1 MQSCRV
7 PVSLLHRRQSRHAKF
22 GLVPPVQQGS
32 QHEDIRGIAFINV
45 IRTRAEEALIVN
57 PRLAEMWSFTPAVS
71 QMPRRAL
78 SAPGGAVI
86 DVTKE

>member
-1 MQSCRV
+1 VLKKPGAGGPDDEQESK
-7 PVSLLHRRQSRHAKF
+7 Q
-22 GLVPPVQQGS
+22 
-32 QHEDIRGIAFINV
+32 
-45 IRTRAEEALIVN
+45 ALIVN